1 MLLTIIISL
10 LVFILLAVS
19 IIFFPS
25 FKIGK
30 IKIGTYWI
38 VTIIGAIL
46 LLLLKCVPLDI
57 VLNNLT
63 SNTTINPIKILVLFI
78 SMTFISIVLD
88 ELGLF
93 KWASVKAVEYAKD
106 KQLSIFLHMYFLIA
120 LLTIFTSNDII
131 ILTIT
136 PFICFF
142 CKNAKINPIPYLIGE
157 FAAANTYSMMFVIG
171 NPTNIYLATSQGIG
185 FLEYVKV
192 MFLPTLVSGIVE
204 LLLIL
209 LIFRKSLKQPFEK
222 SHEDYKLDNKAE
234 IIVASIHLLICL
246 VFLVISNYINI
257 EMWMVSLG
265 TSISLLISLIIFKII
280 RKEDHTITKSVKR
293 LPFELIPFVLGMF
306 VIIIALDYQEVVKT
320 VGQLL
325 SNNYAIFTDGVSSFL
340 MANIINN
347 IPMSMLYSELISFEP
362 TTEIVK
368 ATYASIIG
376 SNIGAFLTPIGAL
389 AGIMFTNLT
398 ERYDTK
404 LNFKTFVKYG
414 IMISIPVLFVSLL
427 TLEIVL

>member
-10 LVFILLAVS
+10 FVFILLAVS

-25 FKIGK
+25 IKIGK

-46 LLLLKCVPLDI
+46 LLILKCVPLDI
-57 VLNNLT
+57 VVDSLIA
-63 SNTTINPIKILVLFI
+63 NTTINPIKILVLFI

-93 KWASVKAVEYAKD
+93 RWASVKAVEYAKN

-222 SHEDYKLDNKAE
+222 SHEDYKLDNKVE

-306 VIIIALDYQEVVKT
+306 VIIIALDYREVVTKI
-320 VGQLL
+320 GELL

>member
-10 LVFILLAVS
+10 FVFILLTVS

-25 FKIGK
+25 IKIGK

-222 SHEDYKLDNKAE
+222 SHEDYKLENKAE

-246 VFLVISNYINI
+246 
-257 EMWMVSLG
+257 
-265 TSISLLISLIIFKII
+265 
-280 RKEDHTITKSVKR
+280 
-293 LPFELIPFVLGMF
+293 PFELIPFVIGMF
-306 VIIIALDYQEVVKT
+306 VIIIALDYREVVTKI
-320 VGQLL
+320 GELL

-347 IPMSMLYSELISFEP
+347 IPMSMLYSEIISFEP

>member
-10 LVFILLAVS
+10 FVFVLLAVS

-25 FKIGK
+25 IKIGK

-46 LLLLKCVPLDI
+46 LLILKCVPLDI
-57 VLNNLT
+57 VVDSLIA
-63 SNTTINPIKILVLFI
+63 NTTINPIKILVLFI

-93 KWASVKAVEYAKD
+93 RWASVKAVEYAKD

-157 FAAANTYSMMFVIG
+157 FAAANTYSMMFIIG

-222 SHEDYKLDNKAE
+222 SHEDYRLENKAE

-246 VFLVISNYINI
+246 VFLVFFMTFYIS
-257 EMWMVSLG
+257 
-265 TSISLLISLIIFKII
+265 KII
-280 RKEDHTITKSVKR
+280 I
-293 LPFELIPFVLGMF
+293 
-306 VIIIALDYQEVVKT
+306 
-320 VGQLL
+320 
-325 SNNYAIFTDGVSSFL
+325 
-340 MANIINN
+340 
-347 IPMSMLYSELISFEP
+347 
-362 TTEIVK
+362 
-368 ATYASIIG
+368 
-376 SNIGAFLTPIGAL
+376 
-389 AGIMFTNLT
+389 
-398 ERYDTK
+398 
-404 LNFKTFVKYG
+404 
-414 IMISIPVLFVSLL
+414 
-427 TLEIVL
+427 